1 MITKTFEEIL
11 LNSAFRGDDSGL
23 PETYYLGLC
32 SNLNVSREMT
42 MAQINEISG
51 DGYQRLAAPKTA
63 IGWNEVEEQSDC
75 LSIRSQQVTFNPT
88 GNWTAFNRMFL
99 CDAASGSECNL
110 LAVSTPLP
118 NEVSLEAD
126 QTYPVAFEFYL
137 K

>member
-1 MITKTFEEIL
+1 MITKTFEDIL
-11 LNSAFRGDDSGL
+11 LENAFRGSDNL
-23 PETYYLGLC
+23 PDTYYLGLC
-32 SNLNVSREMT
+32 SNLTVSRDMT
-42 MAQINEISG
+42 MDQINEISG
-51 DGYQRLAAPKTA
+51 SGYARLAAPRTA
-63 IGWNEVEEQSDC
+63 VGWNETEEQGDC
-75 LSIRSQQVTFNPT
+75 LAIRSQQVTFTPT

-118 NEVSLEAD
+118 TEVSLEDD